1 MKDITIAQKDRE
13 ELLRLINIMHR
24 SLSKAR
30 DLFDLEL
37 ADLRNFDELQWKLF
51 HALELTHNDD
61 DKARWSHQFILKEEK
76 KNED

>member
-13 ELLRLINIMHR
+13 ELLRLINIMHT

>member
-76 KNED
+76 KNEK